1 MFRIFIR
8 QLHII
13 KLQESQLFFP
23 ISKVTFEEKPKSKKP
38 SA

>member
-13 KLQESQLFFP
+13 KIQESQLFFP
-23 ISKVTFEEKPKSKKP
+23 VSKITFEEKPKLKKP
-38 SA
+38 K